1 MGIVYF
7 IPVAFTA
14 CSPHSKWCA
23 LAFAFTSS
31 GGPVGFLVMLL
42 ITGLGYASTA
52 PRKRDKTMVFFK
64 SIITLVLFFGVLAF
78 VNERFTKHIIKAQRP
93 SHVYMLNQA
102 GLGAAIDSLYSLDK
116 EERKAF
122 FAELIKN
129 NPLKFE
135 QIDTEIQNHWI
146 DESGFS
152 FPSGHTFNAFLFA
165 MILAY
170 AIYFNRSRPALRN
183 LFLIPFA
190 WALAVGVSRVA
201 MGAHSAFDV
210 SAGAALGIMTG
221 ALFLYID
228 LTRHWLTRKSRI

>member
-1 MGIVYF
+1 MGTVYF

-23 LAFAFTSS
+23 IAYAFTSS
-31 GGPVGFLVMLL
+31 GGPIGFLILL
-42 ITGLGYASTA
+42 LVTGLGYASTA
-52 PRKRDKTMVFFK
+52 PNTRDKIIVFFK
-64 SIITLVLFFGVLAF
+64 SILTLVVFFGALAF
-78 VNERFTKHIIKAQRP
+78 VNERFTKHILKAQRP

-102 GLGAAIDSLYSLDK
+102 GLGDAIDSLYRLDK
-116 EERKAF
+116 DERKAF
-122 FAELIKN
+122 FADLIKN

-146 DESGFS
+146 NESGFS

-165 MILAY
+165 MILSY
-170 AIYFNRSRPALRN
+170 AIYFNRSRPALRK
-183 LFLIPFA
+183 LFFIPFV
-190 WALAVGVSRVA
+190 WALTVGISRVA

-221 ALFLYID
+221 SLFLYID
-228 LTRHWLTRKSRI
+228 LTRHWLTRKNLK